1 MSAAATTTRRG
12 AKAARAA
19 EPSPQPI
26 AAFPATRKQESAW
39 LESLAIAL
47 HYAANTDEAR
57 AHSGESD
64 RLLRVAHELAD
75 HLSAHPDEAG
85 HCATVEN
92 RAYTIASLIKA
103 ALQVPG
109 DTPSADRLAFIEQAW
124 VPLIGLTGDPTVRD
138 GWDTH
143 LRTPSAAPERASE
156 PAPAAARPRDWLPDV
171 EAKAREAA
179 AVLRSLAEDS
189 GTEEI
194 WGLLRLVQWL
204 TEQVQTRVE
213 DAQAST
219 TPFADSSANIACVLS
234 ILNLVA
240 EHDDLVLIHAAGS
253 ILNVASS
260 FCDQAMEAGHA

>member
-1 MSAAATTTRRG
+1 MSAAATATRRG
-12 AKAARAA
+12 AKATRAA
-19 EPSPQPI
+19 EPAPQPT

-39 LESLAIAL
+39 LESLAMAL

-57 AHSGESD
+57 SHSGESD

-92 RAYTIASLIKA
+92 RAYTIASMIKA
-103 ALQVPG
+103 SLQVPG

-138 GWDTH
+138 GWETYP
-143 LRTPSAAPERASE
+143 RTPAA
-156 PAPAAARPRDWLPDV
+156 AATPSPARPRDWLPDV

-213 DAQAST
+213 DAKAST

-240 EHDDLVLIHAAGS
+240 EHDDHVLIHAAGS

>member
-1 MSAAATTTRRG
+1 MSAVAATTRRG
-12 AKAARAA
+12 AKATRAA
-19 EPSPQPI
+19 EPAPQPT

-39 LESLAIAL
+39 LESLAMAL

-57 AHSGESD
+57 SHSGESD

-92 RAYTIASLIKA
+92 RAYTIASMIKA
-103 ALQVPG
+103 SLQVPG

-138 GWDTH
+138 GWETYV
-143 LRTPSAAPERASE
+143 RTPAAAAAPSPA

-171 EAKAREAA
+171 QAKVAEAT
-179 AVLRSLAEDS
+179 AVLQMLAEDS
-189 GTEEI
+189 GTDEI
-194 WGLLRLVQWL
+194 WGLVRLAEWL
-204 TEQVQTRVE
+204 ADQVQARADDE
-213 DAQAST
+213 QAAGTFFKDSA
-219 TPFADSSANIACVLS
+219 ADIACVLS
-234 ILNLVA
+234 ILHLVA
-240 EHDDLVLIHAAGS
+240 EHDDHVLIHAAGS